1 MRKRIKKITKG
12 TKKAPEKSQPLL
24 DPRKSEELLG
34 ILLIL
39 FGLLTAVGLLTYQN
53 EHPAEVTNANLVENQ
68 LGIAGVFISY
78 YLIHGTIGYPIV
90 FLPFLFIAWGVV
102 LLLGKPTAHIRRWSW
117 FTFLLAFCL
126 SIGLALYKY
135 SKGASLPEQYEFSG
149 FFGVLAAALLHKLVG
164 ATGAVI
170 LLIGITLFNII
181 IFTSLSLREIWD
193 QLSAGFSRLGIRISQ
208 NVRAMR
214 GQKKKP
220 EVAVKRFRAANS
232 DGPVVAR
239 PLPIDIADDEEEGGP
254 ALRGAPAAR
263 PAPRPMQRPAAA
275 ALAAGDEDDMTA
287 GEEEEVDLAPILKAS
302 GPYAFPP
309 LSLLH
314 APEEE
319 TEQISEEELRANAR
333 LLEAKLADFDIEAR
347 VREIHP
353 GPVITRY
360 EMELAPG
367 IKVSRIT
374 GLADDLAMA
383 MRASRIRIV
392 APIPGKNAIG
402 VEIPNPNPSIV
413 YLREILASNEFQ
425 SARSSLAIG
434 LGKTISGAPYV
445 TDLTSMPHL
454 LVAGSTGSGKSVCL
468 NTIIASFLYKAHPA
482 QVQFVL
488 IDPKRLELSTYAR
501 LHPYHLSYV
510 EGVREKVAT
519 SAKSAIAVLR
529 SAEQEM
535 ERRYEV
541 LATAGVRNIEE
552 YNNRVAAGRVHGEG
566 GTPAAPLNYLVIIVD
581 ELADLML
588 TSSASKDVEEPIARL
603 TQMSRAVG
611 IHLIVA
617 TQRPSVDVITGVIK
631 ANFPARMAF
640 QVATKVDSRTI
651 LDMNG
656 AEKLLGK
663 GDMLFLPPGSAEPI
677 RIHNAFISL
686 EEIERVIEHIHTQ
699 PPMIKAPL
707 QACIDEEAGGNGGER
722 IGNGKRDPLFSEAM
736 RIVVRTGQGSVSILQ
751 RRLKVGYSRAARLID
766 ELEDAGVVGPFEG
779 SKAREVLMRPEDL
792 ENPPGD
798 SDNDDEEQF

>member
-1 MRKRIKKITKG
+1 MAKRIKKRTPV
-12 TKKAPEKSQPLL
+12 KAEPLL
-24 DPRKSEELLG
+24 DARKREEMLG

-39 FGLLTAVGLLTYQN
+39 FGLLLAIGLLTYQN
-53 EHPAEVTNANLVENQ
+53 ENPQDVNPSLVRNQ
-68 LGIAGVFISY
+68 LGIAGVYLSWA
-78 YLIHGTIGYPIV
+78 LIHGTIGYPV
-90 FLPFLFIAWGVV
+90 VVLPFIFIAMGIFK
-102 LLLGKPTAHIRRWSW
+102 LLGRQTLPLRHWAW
-117 FTFLLAFCL
+117 FTFLLA
-126 SIGLALYKY
+126 LYISMGFATWHY
-135 SKGASLPEQYEFSG
+135 IQGAPSAQLYEYSG
-149 FFGVLAAALLHKLVG
+149 FIGVLLATLLRKLIGV
-164 ATGAVI
+164 TGAVI
-170 LLIGITLFNII
+170 VLIGLTVINIV
-181 IFTSLSLREIWD
+181 IFTSFSLRELYAN
-193 QLSAGFSRLGIRISQ
+193 LSAGFSRLGVRISQ
-208 NVRAMR
+208 NIRSIR
-214 GQKKKP
+214 GVKSKP
-220 EVAVKRFRAANS
+220 EVAVKRFRAAEPQ
-232 DGPVVAR
+232 GPVVTR
-239 PLPIDIADDEEEGGP
+239 PLPIDLADEEEERPPVRVAMPQPPVAVKLHEQPWQEEENGTENEEDELASAIKPGGP
-254 ALRGAPAAR
+254 Y
-263 PAPRPMQRPAAA
+263 
-275 ALAAGDEDDMTA
+275 T
-287 GEEEEVDLAPILKAS
+287 
-302 GPYAFPP
+302 FPP
-309 LSLLH
+309 LSLLQP
-314 APEEE
+314 PEETAE
-319 TEQISEEELRANAR
+319 PISEEELREKAR
-333 LLEAKLADFDIEAR
+333 LLEAKLADFDIQAR
-347 VREIHP
+347 VTEIHP

-383 MRASRIRIV
+383 MRAKRIRIV

-402 VEIPNPNPSIV
+402 VEIPNDEPQMV
-413 YLREILASNEFQ
+413 YLREILASTEFQ
-425 SARSSLAIG
+425 SARSPLSIG

-445 TDLTSMPHL
+445 TDLASMPHL

-468 NTIIASFLYKAHPA
+468 NTIITSFLYKAHPA
-482 QVQFVL
+482 QVQLVL
-488 IDPKRLELSTYAR
+488 IDPKRLELSTYSR

-519 SAKSAIAVLR
+519 TAKSAIAVLR

-535 ERRYEV
+535 ERRYDM
-541 LATAGVRNIEE
+541 LAIAGVRNIEE
-552 YNNRVAAGRVHGEG
+552 YNQRAGEG
-566 GTPAAPLNYLVIIVD
+566 RLHTESGAVAPPLHYLVIVVD

-686 EEIERVIEHIHTQ
+686 EEIERVLSHIHTQ
-699 PPMIKAPL
+699 PPVVKTPL
-707 QACIDEEAGGNGGER
+707 PAYIDEETAGSESERGAGNGR
-722 IGNGKRDPLFSEAM
+722 RDPFFNEAM

-766 ELEDAGVVGPFEG
+766 ELEMAGVVGPFEG

-792 ENPPGD
+792 ENLSGD
-798 SDNDDEEQF
+798 SVNDGDEVF

>member
-1 MRKRIKKITKG
+1 MAKRIRKKQPV
-12 TKKAPEKSQPLL
+12 KAEPLL
-24 DPRKSEELLG
+24 DTRKSEEMLG

-39 FGLLTAVGLLTYQN
+39 FGLLLAVGLLTYQN
-53 EHPAEVTNANLVENQ
+53 ENPQDVNPSLVRNQ
-68 LGIAGVFISY
+68 LGIAGVYLSWA
-78 YLIHGTIGYPIV
+78 LIHGTIGYPV
-90 FLPFLFIAWGVV
+90 VVLPFILIAIGIFK
-102 LLLGKPTAHIRRWSW
+102 LLGRQTVPLPHWAW
-117 FTFLLAFCL
+117 FTFLLA
-126 SIGLALYKY
+126 LYISMGFATWNY
-135 SKGASLPEQYEFSG
+135 IQRTESAQLYEYSG
-149 FFGVLAAALLHKLVG
+149 FIGVLLATLLRKLLGV
-164 ATGAVI
+164 TGAII
-170 LLIGITLFNII
+170 LLIGLTVINII
-181 IFTSLSLREIWD
+181 VFTSLSLRELYAN
-193 QLSAGFSRLGIRISQ
+193 LSAGFARLGVRISQ

-214 GQKKKP
+214 GVKSKP
-220 EVAVKRFRAANS
+220 EVAVKRFRAAEPQ
-232 DGPVVAR
+232 GPVVTR
-239 PLPIDIADDEEEGGP
+239 PLPIDLADDEEEERP
-254 ALRGAPAAR
+254 PIRVATPPAPAAVKLHET
-263 PAPRPMQRPAAA
+263 PWQEEENGAEIVDDELAAA
-275 ALAAGDEDDMTA
+275 IKPG
-287 GEEEEVDLAPILKAS
+287 
-302 GPYAFPP
+302 GPYTFPP
-309 LSLLH
+309 LSLLQQ
-314 APEEE
+314 PEETVE
-319 TEQISEEELRANAR
+319 PISEEELREKAR
-333 LLEAKLADFDIEAR
+333 LLEAKLADFDIQAR
-347 VREIHP
+347 VTEIHP

-383 MRASRIRIV
+383 MRAKRIRIV

-402 VEIPNPNPSIV
+402 VEIPNDKPQMV
-413 YLREILASNEFQ
+413 YLREILASTEFQ
-425 SARSSLAIG
+425 SARSSLSIG

-445 TDLTSMPHL
+445 TDLASMPHL

-468 NTIIASFLYKAHPA
+468 NTIITSFLYKAHPA
-482 QVQFVL
+482 QVQLVL
-488 IDPKRLELSTYAR
+488 IDPKRLELSTYSR

-519 SAKSAIAVLR
+519 TAKSAIAVLR

-535 ERRYEV
+535 ERRYDM

-552 YNNRVAAGRVHGEG
+552 YNQRVGEGRVHTESG
-566 GTPAAPLNYLVIIVD
+566 AVAPPLHYLVIIVD

-677 RIHNAFISL
+677 RIHNAYIGL
-686 EEIERVIEHIHTQ
+686 EEIERVLAHIHTQ
-699 PPMIKAPL
+699 PPVVKTPL
-707 QACIDEEAGGNGGER
+707 PAFIDEEAGGSDGER
-722 IGNGKRDPLFSEAM
+722 GASNGRRDPFFNEAM

-766 ELEDAGVVGPFEG
+766 ELEMAGVVGPFEG
-779 SKAREVLMRPEDL
+779 SKARDVLMRPEDL
-792 ENPPGD
+792 ENLPGD
-798 SDNDDEEQF
+798 SEQDTEDEF

>member
-1 MRKRIKKITKG
+1 MRKRSKKKTPV
-12 TKKAPEKSQPLL
+12 KAKPFL
-24 DPRKSEELLG
+24 DSRKSEEMLG
-34 ILLIL
+34 VLLIL
-39 FGLLTAVGLLTYQN
+39 FGLLLAIGLLSYQN
-53 EHPAEVTNANLVENQ
+53 ENPQEVSANLVRNQ
-68 LGIAGVFISY
+68 LGIAGVYLSWA
-78 YLIHGTIGYPIV
+78 LIHGTIGYPVIV
-90 FLPFLFIAWGVV
+90 LPFILIALGFFK
-102 LLLGKPTAHIRRWSW
+102 LLGRETALLRHWGW
-117 FTFLLAFCL
+117 FTFLL
-126 SIGLALYKY
+126 GLYISMGFAIYHYTQAAPVAL
-135 SKGASLPEQYEFSG
+135 AYEYSG
-149 FFGVLAAALLHKLVG
+149 FIGVLLATLLRKLIGVP
-164 ATGAVI
+164 GAVI
-170 LLIGITLFNII
+170 VLAGLTIINII
-181 IFTSLSLREIWD
+181 VFTSISLREIYD
-193 QLSAGFSRLGIRISQ
+193 LLSAGFARAGLRIGQNIRE
-208 NVRAMR
+208 MR
-214 GQKKKP
+214 GVRKKP
-220 EVAVKRFRAANS
+220 EAAVKRFRAANT

-239 PLPIDIADDEEEGGP
+239 SLPIDLADEEEEERP
-254 ALRGAPAAR
+254 PVRVAVPQR
-263 PAPRPMQRPAAA
+263 PAPARPVAENWNEGQEP
-275 ALAAGDEDDMTA
+275 A
-287 GEEEEVDLAPILKAS
+287 GEEEAELVPSLKPS

-309 LSLLH
+309 LNLLQM
-314 APEEE
+314 PEGPV
-319 TEQISEEELRANAR
+319 EQISEDELRGNAKM
-333 LLEAKLADFDIEAR
+333 LEAKLADFDIQAR
-347 VREIHP
+347 VTEIHP

-383 MRASRIRIV
+383 MRAKRIRIV

-402 VEIPNPNPSIV
+402 VEIPNDQPQMV
-413 YLREILASNEFQ
+413 FLREILASNEFQ
-425 SARSSLAIG
+425 SAKSPLSIG

-445 TDLTSMPHL
+445 TDLTAMPHL

-482 QVQFVL
+482 QVQLVL
-488 IDPKRLELSTYAR
+488 IDPKRLELSTYSR
-501 LHPYHLSYV
+501 LHPYHLSTV

-519 SAKSAIAVLR
+519 TAKSAIAVLR

-535 ERRYEV
+535 ERRYDM

-552 YNNRVAAGRVHGEG
+552 YNTRVAGGRVHTESG
-566 GTPAAPLNYLVIIVD
+566 ALASSLHYLVIIVD

-656 AEKLLGK
+656 AEKLLGR

-677 RIHNAFISL
+677 RIHNAFIGL
-686 EEIERVIEHIHTQ
+686 EEIERVIAHIHTQ
-699 PPMIKAPL
+699 PPMVKAPL
-707 QACIDEEAGGNGGER
+707 PACVDEEAGGGDGER
-722 IGNGKRDPLFSEAM
+722 GAGNGKRDPFFNEAM

-766 ELEDAGVVGPFEG
+766 ELEMAGVVGPFEG
-779 SKAREVLMRPEDL
+779 SKAREVLLRPEDL
-792 ENPPGD
+792 ENLPGD
-798 SDNDDEEQF
+798 SENDDEEEF

>member
-1 MRKRIKKITKG
+1 MAKRVKKKIPV
-12 TKKAPEKSQPLL
+12 KAEPLL
-24 DPRKSEELLG
+24 DARKSEELLG

-39 FGLLTAVGLLTYQN
+39 FGLLLAIGLLTYQN
-53 EHPAEVTNANLVENQ
+53 ENPQGINAYQVKNQ
-68 LGIAGVFISY
+68 LGIAGAWLSWA
-78 YLIHGTIGYPIV
+78 LIHGTIGYPV
-90 FLPFLFIAWGVV
+90 VVLPFILIALGVFK
-102 LLLGKPTAHIRRWSW
+102 LLGRQTVPLRRWAW
-117 FTFLLAFCL
+117 FTFLM
-126 SIGLALYKY
+126 ALYISMGFATWFYVK
-135 SKGASLPEQYEFSG
+135 SSTDQAYEFAG
-149 FFGVLAAALLHKLVG
+149 FIGVLLATLLRK
-164 ATGAVI
+164 
-170 LLIGITLFNII
+170 LIGVPGVVIVLAGLTVINII
-181 IFTSLSLREIWD
+181 VFTSFSLRELYAN
-193 QLSAGFSRLGIRISQ
+193 LSAGFSRLGVRISQ
-208 NVRAMR
+208 NIRSMR
-214 GQKKKP
+214 GVRSKP
-220 EVAVKRFRAANS
+220 EVAVKRFRAANP
-232 DGPVVAR
+232 DPGGPVVAR
-239 PLPIDIADDEEEGGP
+239 PLPIDIADEGEEERP
-254 ALRGAPAAR
+254 PVRVAAP
-263 PAPRPMQRPAAA
+263 PRPAAVQPHEVPWQA
-275 ALAAGDEDDMTA
+275 DENGVEETEA
-287 GEEEEVDLAPILKAS
+287 GEEDELAAAIKPG
-302 GPYAFPP
+302 GPYTFPP
-309 LSLLH
+309 LNLLQQ
-314 APEEE
+314 PQE
-319 TEQISEEELRANAR
+319 TVEPVSEDELRANAKM
-333 LLEAKLADFDIEAR
+333 LEAKLADFDIQAW
-347 VREIHP
+347 VTEIHP
-353 GPVITRY
+353 GPIITRY

-383 MRASRIRIV
+383 MRAKRIRIV

-402 VEIPNPNPSIV
+402 VEIPNDKPQMV
-413 YLREILASNEFQ
+413 YLREILASTEFQ
-425 SARSSLAIG
+425 SAKSPLSIG

-445 TDLTSMPHL
+445 TDLASMPHL

-468 NTIIASFLYKAHPA
+468 NTIITSFLYKAHPA
-482 QVQFVL
+482 QVQLVL
-488 IDPKRLELSTYAR
+488 IDPKRLELSTYSR

-535 ERRYEV
+535 ERRYDM

-552 YNNRVAAGRVHGEG
+552 YNVRVSEGRIHTESGAV
-566 GTPAAPLNYLVIIVD
+566 APPLHYLVIIVD

-677 RIHNAFISL
+677 RIHNAYIGL
-686 EEIERVIEHIHTQ
+686 EEIERVLGHIHTQ
-699 PPMIKAPL
+699 PPVVKTPL
-707 QACIDEEAGGNGGER
+707 PAFIDEEAGGGDGER
-722 IGNGKRDPLFSEAM
+722 AAGNGRRDPFFNEAM

-766 ELEDAGVVGPFEG
+766 ELEMAGVVGPFEG
-779 SKAREVLMRPEDL
+779 SKAREVLLRPEDL
-792 ENPPGD
+792 ENLPGD
-798 SDNDDEEQF
+798 SENDTEEEF